1 MIQYD
6 TEVENYGLKLRRLFF
21 LAAVS
26 APAEKSEAEKER
38 DLKRQRLEEAAKL
51 QKEENRRRKELES
64 KRKPKVTLTGKPNR
78 KSKEGET
85 FCVEAKFSGD
95 PAPQVTWSKEKMGEL
110 NHSDSIK
117 YRIVREDGFTSLT
130 LNNTMK
136 SVRQNEFLEI
146 NNFQLL

>member
-1 MIQYD
+1 M
-6 TEVENYGLKLRRLFF
+6 
-21 LAAVS
+21 
-26 APAEKSEAEKER
+26 
-38 DLKRQRLEEAAKL
+38 KRQRLEEAAKL

-136 SVRQNEFLEI
+136 SVRQNDFLESTYFTTSI
-146 NNFQLL
+146 TSSIIFK